1 MYVRAYVHAIF
12 AVSRSAARALQMHS
26 ALQNAGSQRTHA
38 SPLCPMPIGRT
49 GQGGGIPAEDCQR
62 QLADRNMCG
71 YCRGYWTLCPGEVT
85 LRFHTSISLGL
96 STSAHQ
102 ALSGKCDSNKL
113 PASLPELAPAT
124 LAAVGLLRLLR
135 PAVLTAGALAGT
147 QCSKA
152 SHRPFAMVAIGL
164 CVAVLGASSVLD
176 RFVVAVEQL
185 RRHVLSAVPACL
197 AEAEKTVLATRGGVQ
212 MMVERSSLV
221 HGDVVHLKE
230 GRVPADCRV
239 LQSFGLR
246 IDDSFLPHRGVKVSE
261 LCVSGLGLWASSDR
275 HRGHAVTSRAE
286 EEDSSVLS
294 ANCVALATSRV
305 ASGTATAVVT
315 RTGESTAVCLL
326 LARLSSFSLFE
337 VLCLPWM

>member
-1 MYVRAYVHAIF
+1 MYVRAYVHVIC
-12 AVSRSAARALQMHS
+12 AVSRAAARALQMHP
-26 ALQNAGSQRTHA
+26 ALQNVGSQRTHA
-38 SPLCPMPIGRT
+38 SLPLCPMPM
-49 GQGGGIPAEDCQR
+49 GGTFQEDCQR
-62 QLADRNMCG
+62 QLADGNMCG
-71 YCRGYWTLCPGEVT
+71 YCRGYWALCPGEVT
-85 LRFHTSISLGL
+85 LRFRTSISLGL

-102 ALSGKCDSNKL
+102 ALSGKCNSNKL

-124 LAAVGLLRLLR
+124 LAAAGLLRLLR

-152 SHRPFAMVAIGL
+152 SHRPFAMVAVGL

-185 RRHVLSAVPACL
+185 RRHLLAAVPACL

-246 IDDSFLPHRGVKVSE
+246 IDDSFLPHHGRKE
-261 LCVSGLGLWASSDR
+261 LESHSQ
-275 HRGHAVTSRAE
+275 RGHAVTSRAE
-286 EEDSSVLS
+286 EEDSSVFS
-294 ANCVALATSRV
+294 ANCVALATSIV

-326 LARLSSFSLFE
+326 LARLSSFSIFE